1 MKLFPGVP
9 SDELEVFLLQELTA
23 KGLKKFGNSV
33 ELSYSTIQKLVLRQL
48 NIVGQSLT
56 YYLAELRGLTRI
68 PDRYKVYSEIIQ
80 TCFNAMV
87 TGYMSNWNGDKYFL
101 SLFCCRF

>member
-1 MKLFPGVP
+1 M
-9 SDELEVFLLQELTA
+9 FLLNELTA

-33 ELSYSTIQKLVLRQL
+33 ELSYSTIQKLVLKQL

-68 PDRYKVYSEIIQ
+68 PDRYKVIFYMIILLSIYYYSILNI
-80 TCFNAMV
+80 N
-87 TGYMSNWNGDKYFL
+87 N
-101 SLFCCRF
+101 